1 MTWTHLPLG
10 NKTSRFTQS
19 ALALMIASTLPRM
32 REHLTRA
39 FWRMCRVLIS
49 TLTFQCMNPIKLNTC
64 QVNTASRWWS
74 TKKMESRTWS
84 LRQRQRRSAQK
95 WVNPG
100 AVLKPRAA

>member
-19 ALALMIASTLPRM
+19 ALALMIASTFPAYA
-32 REHLTRA
+32 EHLTRA

-64 QVNTASRWWS
+64 RKYRVSVVVNEKNGVSHR
-74 TKKMESRTWS
+74 S

-95 WVNPG
+95 WVNP